1 MNIFALHESP
11 EVSAEMACDKHVVK
25 MILESAQLL
34 CTAHRVLDGTE
45 YTDLTKNGRKIK
57 RWRLDDEVKENL
69 LYKAG
74 WLKHP
79 STVWLMQSAFNYNW
93 LYRHMMALNEEFKKR
108 YKGVDH
114 LAITKLGSVLRNPPV
129 NIALNKKPT
138 LPTPAMPDECKV
150 DGDVIQSYRNY
161 YIMKKQSFATWKA
174 PSKMPEWYANAL
186 GV

>member
-25 MILESAQLL
+25 MIFESAQLL
-34 CTAHRVLDGTE
+34 CTVHRVLDGTE

-57 RWRLDDEVKENL
+57 RWRLDNDIKENL

-74 WLKHP
+74 RLKHP
-79 STVWLMQSAFNYNW
+79 STVWLMQSAYNYNW

-114 LAITKLGSVLRNPPV
+114 LAITKLGNVLRNPPV
-129 NIALNKKPT
+129 NT
-138 LPTPAMPDECKV
+138 V
-150 DGDVIQSYRNY
+150 SYTHLR
-161 YIMKKQSFATWKA
+161 AHET
-174 PSKMPEWYANAL
+174 
-186 GV
+186 

>member
-11 EVSAEMACDKHVVK
+11 EVSTEMACDKHVVK

-34 CTAHRVLDGTE
+34 CTVHRVLDGTE

-57 RWRLDDEVKENL
+57 RWRLDDDIKENL

-79 STVWLMQSAFNYNW
+79 STVWLMQSGFNYNW

-108 YKGVDH
+108 YKGVG
-114 LAITKLGSVLRNPPV
+114 LAITKLGRVLKN
-129 NIALNKKPT
+129 L
-138 LPTPAMPDECKV
+138 L
-150 DGDVIQSYRNY
+150 
-161 YIMKKQSFATWKA
+161 
-174 PSKMPEWYANAL
+174 
-186 GV
+186 